1 MSPYLL
7 SVTLHVLAAFLWLGG
22 LFFLAAVGAP
32 VLRRVEPPDLRA
44 RLFERI
50 GVRFRRVGWIAI
62 ALLVLTGAGNL
73 HFRGLLRV
81 DVLGD
86 AGFWAH
92 AYGRALA
99 WKLGLVAA
107 MAGLAAVHDFVLGP
121 RASRLE
127 SGSPEALRARR
138 GAAWLA
144 PVNTPLGILLI
155 VVSVR
160 LARGG

>member
-1 MSPYLL
+1 MSLYFL

-32 VLRRVEPPDLRA
+32 VLRRVEPVDLRA
-44 RLFERI
+44 RLFEKL
-50 GVRFRRVGWIAI
+50 GVRFRLVGWIAI
-62 ALLVLTGAGNL
+62 AVLVLTGLANL
-73 HFRGLLRV
+73 HFRGFLRV
-81 DVLGD
+81 EVLGD
-86 AGFWAH
+86 AGFWTH

-99 WKLGLVAA
+99 WKLSLVAS
-107 MAGLAAVHDFVLGP
+107 MAGLAALHDFALGP

-127 SGSPEALRARR
+127 PGSPEALHARR

-144 PVNTPLGILLI
+144 RVNTLLGILLI

>member
-1 MSPYLL
+1 MSLYLL

-32 VLRRVEPPDLRA
+32 VLRRVEPADLRA

-50 GVRFRRVGWIAI
+50 GVRFRLIGWIAI
-62 ALLVLTGAGNL
+62 VVLVLTGFGNL
-73 HFRGLLRV
+73 YSRGLFSME
-81 DVLGD
+81 VLGD
-86 AGFWAH
+86 TGFWAH
-92 AYGRALA
+92 PYGRTLA
-99 WKLGLVAA
+99 WKLGLVTT
-107 MAGLAAVHDFVLGP
+107 MAGLAALHDFVLGP

-127 SGSPEALRARR
+127 PGSPEALRARR

-144 PVNTPLGILLI
+144 RINTLLGILLI
-155 VVSVR
+155 AVSVR